1 MGVRRGICAVWLA
14 VVVAGPLTAI
24 PPAAPLGEDCR
35 AERVAVSIAADD
47 PRAYD
52 LQTWLCAPRGARTVF
67 LTVSGSTYHH
77 GYWDFP
83 HRPERYS
90 FVRAAKA
97 AGFAVL
103 NFDRIG
109 VGESD
114 HPPAEAV
121 DVDAHALVVHQL
133 IERLRS
139 GGFGGRRFDRV
150 ITAGHSQGSA
160 IVTHAAATY
169 HDVDGV
175 ILTGL
180 LRTPI
185 GPSTVRFGG
194 SLYPASLDPAFAK
207 RDLPPG
213 YTTTRPGTRGEIF
226 YVAAN
231 TEPGVIE
238 TDERTKDVLAWAE
251 GSSAPTA
258 RESVD
263 IDVPVLSV
271 LGDHDGFFCYTPC
284 TDPAVLIEAEARFWG
299 RETCFELF
307 LLPDVG
313 HNANLHRNA
322 GDWYRRAFA
331 WASERVA
338 DPQAFPPSRP
348 CRP

>member
-1 MGVRRGICAVWLA
+1 VSWLA
-14 VVVAGPLTAI
+14 FVVAFVAGPLAATSAA
-24 PPAAPLGEDCR
+24 PAAAPSGAGCTV
-35 AERVAVSIAADD
+35 ERVAVRIAADD
-47 PRAYD
+47 PKTYGV
-52 LQTWLCAPRGARTVF
+52 QTWFCAPAGARTAFV
-67 LTVSGSTYHH
+67 TVSGSTYHH

-83 HRPERYS
+83 YEPERYS
-90 FVRAAKA
+90 FVRAATA

-133 IERLRS
+133 VERLRT
-139 GGFGGRRFDRV
+139 GGFAGRRFDRV
-150 ITAGHSQGSA
+150 VTAGHSQGSA

-175 ILTGL
+175 VLTGL
-180 LRTPI
+180 LRTPV
-185 GPSTVRFGG
+185 GPSTGRFGAA
-194 SLYPASLDPAFAK
+194 LYPAGMDPAFAG
-207 RDLPPG
+207 RGLPPG
-213 YTTTRPGTRGEIF
+213 YTTTRPGTRAEIF
-226 YVAAN
+226 YVEAN
-231 TEPGVIE
+231 TDPEVIA

-284 TDPAVLIEAEARFWG
+284 TDPAVLVEAEDRFWAP
-299 RETCFELF
+299 ETCFELF

-313 HNANLHRNA
+313 HNDNLHRNA

-331 WASERVA
+331 WTAERVG
-338 DPQAFPPSRP
+338 DPEAAPPSRP